1 MKTIRTVQ
9 IIEDTAMAAAESKKR
24 TNKIIKA
31 FIAEIKLNL
40 CKGNSVGLFEFGTFS
55 PKILRQAKR
64 CTSRARILCDSS
76 RLESLWR
83 LSMANGFNLWLC
95 CEAYKMRHPEM
106 RQVLEW

>member
-9 IIEDTAMAAAESKKR
+9 IIEDTAMAAAESKER

-55 PKILRQAKR
+55 PKHLAER
-64 CTSRARILCDSS
+64 
-76 RLESLWR
+76 
-83 LSMANGFNLWLC
+83 
-95 CEAYKMRHPEM
+95 EA
-106 RQVLEW
+106 